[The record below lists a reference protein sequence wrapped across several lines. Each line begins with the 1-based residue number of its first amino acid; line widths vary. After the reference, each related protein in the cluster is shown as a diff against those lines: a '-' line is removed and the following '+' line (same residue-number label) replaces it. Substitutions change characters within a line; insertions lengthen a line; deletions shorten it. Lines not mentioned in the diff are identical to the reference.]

1 MTYCTLFRRL
11 VQNTFMFLSLVA
23 CGKDNPPTVEP
34 PPDQPDQE
42 EIYIQWDQQTRRKV
56 SSGPNTRYAGYAR
69 IIQLPDQSLLG
80 IYEADGSV
88 VSVKSRDLGNSWSE
102 PVVVAARGEGTNMC
116 VPDLLLL
123 NDQKTLLALY
133 NGRPFA
139 ISPDRKFDIRIKKST
154 DGGQTWADEKVL
166 YEAGYEFENGC
177 WEPAA
182 LQLPNGEIQLFFANE
197 GPYTQ
202 SNEQNISMIRSQD
215 NGANWTTDPVIVSFR
230 PGRRDGMPVPV
241 LLNNGKDIVVAIE
254 DNAIQTFKPYILRNS
269 LEENWATTIGAES
282 PNRSYALLQPV
293 ANEVYAGA
301 PYIRQLSSGE
311 TILAYQGTEGRT
323 HDMNFADMKV
333 VIGDDQA
340 KNFTSKSVPFSIP
353 GNKSCLW
360 NSVTVLHDNT
370 IIAVTSTNAYGT
382 GNTEVWMV
390 KGKVINNTNK

>member
-23 CGKDNPPTVEP
+23 CGKDNPATVEP

-42 EIYIQWDQQTRRKV
+42 EVYIQWDQQTRRKV

-215 NGANWTTDPVIVSFR
+215 NGINWTTDPEIVSFR
-230 PGRRDGMPVPV
+230 PGRREGMPVPV

-301 PYIRQLSSGE
+301 PYIRQLSTGE

-323 HDMNFADMKV
+323 HDMNRSEERRV
-333 VIGDDQA
+333 
-340 KNFTSKSVPFSIP
+340 
-353 GNKSCLW
+353 
-360 NSVTVLHDNT
+360 
-370 IIAVTSTNAYGT
+370 GT
-382 GNTEVWMV
+382 ELR
-390 KGKVINNTNK
+390 